1 MTEGP
6 TTQTMKFV
14 PITLQER
21 QGIHRT
27 AEPLRVGVPLA
38 EGVVASAGHLQLQD
52 EDGSAIPADIQVTAR
67 WADSSLRWCLLD
79 FSASVPALGVKK
91 LQLAVLEAASAAAP
105 PAALSLQEQDGGFV
119 VATGAAR
126 FRIAASQPALSLL
139 TASGDG
145 IALHFPQLNWPQLIT
160 ANGDS
165 CTVQVEQTDVSA
177 RQAQARLSVSQQG
190 VFAAPAQAPA
200 NEPFCRFESRFTFF
214 ANSTR
219 VHWEFT
225 LHNPRAALHPGGL
238 WDLGDPGS
246 VFFRQLS
253 AGIHLPSPGST
264 HYQLEACQDWT
275 TAMANAELLQASS
288 GGEHWDS
295 RNHVNHQ
302 GQVTLPFRGYRF
314 GDGVREQSG
323 LRASPLV
330 FSSAGV
336 SLHPV
341 QFWQNFPKAITATP
355 ESIKLQLFPEQVG
368 DLFELQGGEKKTHS
382 VLLDF
387 SIERDAL
394 AGARAPLVAAL
405 AADYIAST
413 GCIQHFAAQPEPLDE
428 LIATGLDPARGFSA
442 KREIID
448 EYGWRHFGDIF
459 ADHESLYLKN
469 GELFISHY
477 NNQYDP
483 LYGFIRQFLHT
494 GNPAWMELANDLAR
508 HVTDIDIYHTQAD
521 RAEYNGGLFW
531 HTDHYVDAFTAS
543 HRTYSRQQKPNGVDV
558 TGGGGPGGQHCY
570 SHGLLLHYF
579 LTGAESSRAAVLE
592 LARWIGHFYDGT
604 GTLVEQLIRV
614 KSQTLPRLRSA
625 GSDGVLNHRYP
636 LDRGVGNYINA
647 VLDTYAITADPA
659 HLQQAERIIRGTVH
673 PQDRIAD
680 RHFDDIEGT
689 WFHTVFFQAVIRFL
703 TVKQQQHQTDD
714 TGYRYALSSLLHYA
728 QWMADADSP
737 YLHHAEKLDYPNDT
751 WTAQDIRKANI
762 LYFAS
767 RHAPQPEQRQ
777 KMRERADYFYQYVC
791 QQLAASDTL
800 HFARI
805 LALLMQNHGPH
816 GYYHSLPPPDATF
829 INAKTE
835 GSPYATRSDL
845 LRQAVLETLRAL
857 LRLSPKRELGWLR
870 FRSGL
875 FQKIYT
881 RLYGHH

>member
-6 TTQTMKFV
+6 TAQTMKFV

-21 QGIHRT
+21 QGIHRV

-38 EGVVASAGHLQLQD
+38 EGTVANAEQLQLRD
-52 EDGSAIPADIQVTAR
+52 EDGAIVPADIQVTAR
-67 WADSSLRWCLLD
+67 WADGSLRWCLLD
-79 FSASVPALGVKK
+79 FSASVPALGVKQ
-91 LQLAVLEAASAAAP
+91 LQLVMLETAPAAAP
-105 PAALSLQEQDGGFV
+105 PAAVSLQEQDDAFV
-119 VATGAAR
+119 ITTGTAR
-126 FRIAASQPALSLL
+126 FRITATQPTVSLMTASDDGIALQCPQLL
-139 TASGDG
+139 TASGDV
-145 IALHFPQLNWPQLIT
+145 
-160 ANGDS
+160 

-177 RQAQARLSVSQQG
+177 QQAQARLSVSQQG
-190 VFAAPAQAPA
+190 FFATPAG
-200 NEPFCRFESRFTFF
+200 ESFCRFESRFTFF
-214 ANSTR
+214 ANSTC
-219 VHWEFT
+219 VQWEFT
-225 LHNPRAALHPGGL
+225 LHNPRAAQHPGGL

-253 AGIHLPSPGST
+253 TGIHLPSPAAT
-264 HYQLEACQDWT
+264 HYQLEAGQDWI
-275 TAMANAELLQASS
+275 TATANAELLQASS

-314 GDGVREQSG
+314 GDGIREQSG

-336 SLHPV
+336 SIHPV

-355 ESIKLQLFPEQVG
+355 ESIKLQLFPELAG

-387 SIERDAL
+387 STNRDAL
-394 AGARAPLVAAL
+394 AWARAPLVATL
-405 AADYIAST
+405 AAEHIAST
-413 GCIQHFAAQPEPLDE
+413 GCIQHFSARPEPLDD

-543 HRTYSRQQKPNGVDV
+543 HRTYSRRQKPNGVDV

-579 LTGAESSRAAVLE
+579 LTGAEFSRAAVLE
-592 LARWIGHFYDGT
+592 LAQWIGQLYEGT
-604 GTLVEQLIRV
+604 GTLVEQLIQI
-614 KSQTLPRLRSA
+614 KSQTLPRLKSA
-625 GSDGVLNHRYP
+625 GNNDGVLNHRYP

-659 HLQQAERIIRGTVH
+659 RLQQAERIIRGTVH

-703 TVKQQQHQTDD
+703 TVKQQQHQTNDA
-714 TGYRYALSSLLHYA
+714 GYRYALDALLHYA

-767 RHAPQPEQRQ
+767 GHAPQPELRQ

-791 QQLAASDTL
+791 QQLSASDTR

-816 GYYHSLPPPDATF
+816 AYYRSLPQPFTPAS
-829 INAKTE
+829 NAQQTA
-835 GSPYATRSDL
+835 GTPYATRGDL
-845 LRQAVLETLRAL
+845 LRQALMQTLRAL
-857 LRLSPKRELGWLR
+857 LRLSPKKELGWLR